1 MTDRPRAGHPAL
13 AAALSFLFP
22 GLGQAYAGQGL
33 LAAILATPVL
43 LLAVIVIVALSF
55 GTDSLRNQ
63 ALSSSFLV
71 GLLVLDVA
79 LALWRLFAIA
89 QAGFAQAWLAQPTGR
104 GPAIS
109 GTAGIG
115 QVGPGVVAV
124 TGPGAAAV
132 TVSHGEGDRARRAVT
147 LSFVVLLMALTL
159 AMHAY
164 LFLVVRELNTTLGQ
178 VFDVGKPPT
187 ANSTT
192 APINQPDY
200 HWNGTERINL
210 LLLGIDSGP
219 GRQEALSD
227 TILVVSVDPVARTAA
242 LISIPRDTGFVPLP
256 DRHVFADGRY
266 PQKINQLASDAAA
279 NPALWCP
286 DLTDAHTCGIRSLE
300 RSVGLYLGIQLQYY
314 AQVDLAGFAKLID
327 ALGGVRLC
335 LDGDLIDP
343 TYTDPARPRRM
354 GITLAAGCRR
364 YSGTDALA
372 FARIRKG
379 YLQLPDGT
387 QQAQNDFKRAERQQE
402 VLLALRSE
410 FAAGD
415 VIFQL
420 PGILSAIGQT
430 VATDFPRDKVGDLA
444 TLLPLITGPDIERV
458 VLGYPEYVAE
468 PTDPEVNYLL
478 RPKRSAVRA
487 EMTRLFGDDLEGWY
501 LGSTAAGPPHLS
513 ASPSE
518 QP

>member
-1 MTDRPRAGHPAL
+1 MGAMTDRPRAGHPAL

-33 LAAILATPVL
+33 LAAVLATPVL
-43 LLAVIVIVALSF
+43 LLAIIVIVALAF
-55 GTDSLRNQ
+55 GADSLRNQ
-63 ALSSSFLV
+63 ALSSSFLG

-89 QAGFAQAWLAQPTGR
+89 QAGFAQPTGIR
-104 GPAIS
+104 PAIS
-109 GTAGIG
+109 GTAVIG
-115 QVGPGVVAV
+115 QA
-124 TGPGAAAV
+124 GPGAAAV
-132 TVSHGEGDRARRAVT
+132 TGPGVAAARDGGDRARRAVT
-147 LSFVVLLMALTL
+147 LSFVVLLLALTL

-178 VFDVGKPPT
+178 VFDVGKPST

-256 DRHVFADGRY
+256 DRHVYADGRY

-279 NPALWCP
+279 NAALWCP
-286 DLTDAHTCGIRSLE
+286 DLTDAHTCGIRTLE
-300 RSVGLYLGIQLQYY
+300 RSVGLYLGIGLQYY

-354 GITLAAGCRR
+354 GITLAAGCHR

-410 FAAGD
+410 FATGD

-458 VLGYPEYVAE
+458 VLGYPEYVGE

-478 RPKRSAVRA
+478 RPKRSAIRA
-487 EMTRLFGDDLEGWY
+487 EMTRLFGGDLEGWY
-501 LGSTAAGPPHLS
+501 LGSTAAGPPRSS
-513 ASPSE
+513 ASAAPSSA
-518 QP
+518 P